1 MDGRLGHVS
10 KKKKGNFRIAC
21 FSLFTEVQFF
31 QNRTVSFNIDFP
43 KIVKEPSALSNQSE
57 KGTLRRKVLL
67 AYFKVL
73 GEVINPEC
81 EQGNLTLRGSCIG
94 FRLTE

>member
-1 MDGRLGHVS
+1 MAES
-10 KKKKGNFRIAC
+10 AIYQKKKAISELPVF
-21 FSLFTEVQFF
+21 LFAEVQFF
-31 QNRTVSFNIDFP
+31 QNRTVFFNIDFP
-43 KIVKEPSALSNQSE
+43 KIIKEPSALSNQSE

-73 GEVINPEC
+73 GEMVNPE
-81 EQGNLTLRGSCIG
+81 GKKGDLALRGSGIG

>member
-1 MDGRLGHVS
+1 MAARAIYQKR
-10 KKKKGNFRIAC
+10 KKAISELPVFL
-21 FSLFTEVQFF
+21 LFTEVQFF

-43 KIVKEPSALSNQSE
+43 KIIKEPSALSNQSE

-81 EQGNLTLRGSCIG
+81 KKSNLTLRGSGIG
-94 FRLTE
+94 F